1 MYLNLFFTSS
11 VCFLDPKA
19 FTMSCPNILR
29 AVKELSSKHI
39 FLLSYFLF
47 ENYGDREMQNYLE
60 CKNIN

>member
-1 MYLNLFFTSS
+1 MYLFFTFP
-11 VCFLDPKA
+11 VCFLDPMA
-19 FTMSCPNILR
+19 FSNSCPNILR
-29 AVKELSSKHI
+29 AFKELSSKQI